1 MVITVAS
8 GKGGT
13 GKTTV
18 AVNLSKAVETDHPL
32 TFLDCDVEEPN
43 AHFFLKPN
51 FKKRTIVSLPV
62 PKIDE
67 KKCTQCGECAKIC
80 VFNALAVLEDS
91 VLVFEELCH
100 GCGSCHLLCPENAI
114 KEINRRIGILEEG
127 NSHQIRFFHGQLDI
141 GQALSPPLIKAVKK
155 HIPEAGGS
163 VIIDA
168 PPGTSCPAI
177 ESMKDSD
184 VICLVTEPTPFGLHD
199 LILAVKGAQK
209 MGIPAGVV
217 INKAGVGDGKV
228 RSFCKAER
236 IPVLLEIPLDR
247 KIAELCSKGFT
258 FIDSFPDLKKKFM
271 ALYEDLKSLAIQ
283 QHAPEESAAI

>member
-1 MVITVAS
+1 MIITVAS

-18 AVNLSKAVETDHPL
+18 AVNLAQAVEAMHPL
-32 TFLDCDVEEPN
+32 TFMDCDVEEPN
-43 AHFFLKPN
+43 AHFFIKPKIT
-51 FKKRTIVSLPV
+51 KKTIVSLPV
-62 PKIDE
+62 PEVDE
-67 KKCTQCGECAKIC
+67 KKCTYCGECAKIC

-91 VLVFEELCH
+91 VLVFPELCH
-100 GCGSCHLLCPENAI
+100 GCGGCHLLCPENAI
-114 KEINRRIGILEEG
+114 KEIDRRIGILEEG
-127 NSHQIRFFHGQLDI
+127 NSRQIRFFHGKLDI
-141 GQALSPPLIKAVKK
+141 GQALSPPLIRAVKK
-155 HIPEAGGS
+155 HIPDAGP

-199 LILAVKGAQK
+199 LILAVKSAQK

-217 INKAGVGDGKV
+217 INKAGFGDEEV
-228 RSFCKAER
+228 RSFCQAEG

-247 KIAELCSKGFT
+247 RIAELCSKGLT
-258 FIDSFPDLKKKFM
+258 LIDSFPDLKKKFL
-271 ALYEDLKSLAIQ
+271 ALYKDLKGLANRPRS
-283 QHAPEESAAI
+283 PEEEAAK